1 MGLFWRE
8 IVTVFRVLFFLI
20 VLFFLNNADV
30 KKCKSFKSFSCII
43 IIIIII
49 IKVSSHTFKRPIVGI
64 WEQAVSTN
72 VL

>member
-49 IKVSSHTFKRPIVGI
+49 KVSSHTFKRPIVGI

>member
-8 IVTVFRVLFFLI
+8 IVTVFR